1 MGTRIS
7 FQIGQ
12 PAAIVLFGVDDHP
25 SQLKNPVELFEWFAK
40 TVDGTDL
47 LLDHLLTTKYR
58 CDGGSHKKG
67 DHVFRLDLDQ
77 SQSEYKLIV
86 DQVTRVIVKVDTK
99 TPADKVEQAVADV
112 TELLGKV
119 RAIDDKLNE
128 AEECP
133 TGDTYND
140 LGNTV
145 GFGLEQIL
153 ANLR

>member
-12 PAAIVLFGVDDHP
+12 PAAVILHTWNEHP
-25 SQLKNPVELFEWFAK
+25 LYDPVHIFEWLVQ
-40 TVDGTDL
+40 TVGGEGDEL
-47 LLDHLLTTKYR
+47 LACLLGSKYR
-58 CDGGSHKKG
+58 TEDGPHKKG
-67 DHVFRLDLDQ
+67 DPVFRLDLDP

-86 DQVTRVIVKVDTK
+86 DPVTRVIVKVDTK

-140 LGNTV
+140 LDNTV
-145 GFGLEQIL
+145 GFGLEKIL

>member
-12 PAAIVLFGVDDHP
+12 PAAIVLYGVDDHP
-25 SQLKNPVELFEWFAK
+25 NQLKNPEELFEWFAK
-40 TVDGTDL
+40 TVDGTEL
-47 LLDHLLTTKYR
+47 LLDHLLHTKYR

-67 DHVFRLDLDQ
+67 DPIFRLDLDQ

-86 DQVTRVIVKVDTK
+86 DPVTRVIVKVDTK

-119 RAIDDKLNE
+119 KTIGDDLNE
-128 AEECP
+128 KEECP

-140 LGNTV
+140 LSSTV
-145 GFGLEQIL
+145 EHGLEQIL
-153 ANLR
+153 AKLR

>member
-12 PAAIVLFGVDDHP
+12 PAAIVLYGVDDHP
-25 SQLKNPVELFEWFAK
+25 NQLKNPVELFEWFAQ
-40 TVDGTDL
+40 TVDGIEL

-67 DHVFRLDLDQ
+67 DPIFRLDFDQ
-77 SQSEYKLIV
+77 SQSEYKLIL
-86 DQVTRVIVKVDTK
+86 DPVTREIVKVDTN
-99 TPADKVEQAVADV
+99 TPASKVEQVVADV
-112 TELLGKV
+112 TKLLAEV
-119 RAIDDKLNE
+119 DDADTALNE

-140 LGNTV
+140 LHSTV
-145 GFGLEQIL
+145 KHGLGQIL
-153 ANLR
+153 ATLR